1 VDGRVRGRLL
11 VGVDASEERIR
22 QLALADERVR
32 PWVASRRVEKV
43 VVVPNRLVNI
53 VTRA

>member
-1 VDGRVRGRLL
+1 
-11 VGVDASEERIR
+11 
-22 QLALADERVR
+22 VR
-32 PWVASRRVEKV
+32 PWVEQRRVEKV

>member
-1 VDGRVRGRLL
+1 VKRR
-11 VGVDASEERIR
+11 
-22 QLALADERVR
+22 ALADDRPAPWLQDRAVER
-32 PWVASRRVEKV
+32 V

>member
-1 VDGRVRGRLL
+1 MWQQLFSDLKDHAFMVVAVAEDSRG
-11 VGVDASEERIR
+11 EPH
-22 QLALADERVR
+22 VR
-32 PWVASRRVEKV
+32 PWVEQRRVEKV